1 MYEQI
6 SHSLLNTILDDL
18 KPEIRRENLRH
29 FYTRLG
35 ANFYVIHSL
44 FSTLYG
50 HRDDFDLQLLK
61 LVEVMA
67 KGYIDRSEELEI
79 IDKERE
85 KEHNWFLSQ
94 RLVGMALYSNGFAEN
109 LADLAEKTPYF
120 QELGINMVH
129 IMPILK
135 CPKELSDGGYA
146 ISDFREVDE
155 TLGNMSDIRRVAE
168 EFRKRKILLVLD
180 IVLNHTSDEHEWAQK
195 AKAGDQK
202 YQDYY
207 HVFDN
212 REIPDMFEQSMP
224 DVFPETDP
232 GNFTWIEEMQK
243 WIMTVFHKYQW
254 DLNYGN
260 PEVFIEILDI
270 ILFWANQGADVLRLD
285 AVAFLWKKLGTTCQ
299 NERKAHLILQLLKDC
314 CQVTAPGVLF
324 IAEAIVAPVEVVKY
338 FGEDAIVAKECEI
351 AYNATLMALLWESMA
366 THSTKL
372 LYRGLQSLPS
382 KLERATWLNYVRCHD
397 DIGFGFDDSD
407 IAMAGYEPYLHRQFL
422 VEYYTGN
429 HPASNAKGLPFMRN
443 SITGDARICGSLASL
458 VGMEEAL
465 QSQDN
470 KLISK
475 ATNRI
480 LLLHSLVMSFGGIP
494 LLYNGDALGMIN
506 DYSFQD
512 DPSKRDD
519 NRWVHRPKI
528 DWEVADQRYRQGSV
542 EFTVF
547 NATKKMISVR
557 KEVSAFAD
565 FNNRELVELD
575 NQHLFCFIRF
585 NHLRP
590 SERVLVIANFH
601 DSPQVLDLEELTSK
615 GVRTFDRFVDL
626 YTGRSPSRFDS
637 RLVLQ
642 SYQFYWLSEV

>member
-1 MYEQI
+1 
-6 SHSLLNTILDDL
+6 
-18 KPEIRRENLRH
+18 
-29 FYTRLG
+29 
-35 ANFYVIHSL
+35 
-44 FSTLYG
+44 
-50 HRDDFDLQLLK
+50 
-61 LVEVMA
+61 
-67 KGYIDRSEELEI
+67 
-79 IDKERE
+79 
-85 KEHNWFLSQ
+85 
-94 RLVGMALYSNGFAEN
+94 
-109 LADLAEKTPYF
+109 
-120 QELGINMVH
+120 
-129 IMPILK
+129 
-135 CPKELSDGGYA
+135 
-146 ISDFREVDE
+146 
-155 TLGNMSDIRRVAE
+155 
-168 EFRKRKILLVLD
+168 
-180 IVLNHTSDEHEWAQK
+180 
-195 AKAGDQK
+195 
-202 YQDYY
+202 
-207 HVFDN
+207 
-212 REIPDMFEQSMP
+212 
-224 DVFPETDP
+224 
-232 GNFTWIEEMQK
+232 
-243 WIMTVFHKYQW
+243 
-254 DLNYGN
+254 
-260 PEVFIEILDI
+260 
-270 ILFWANQGADVLRLD
+270 
-285 AVAFLWKKLGTTCQ
+285 
-299 NERKAHLILQLLKDC
+299 
-314 CQVTAPGVLF
+314 
-324 IAEAIVAPVEVVKY
+324 
-338 FGEDAIVAKECEI
+338 
-351 AYNATLMALLWESMA
+351 MALLWESMA

-429 HPASNAKGLPFMRN
+429 HPASHAKGLPFMRN

-458 VGMEEAL
+458 VGLEEAL

-601 DSPQVLDLEELTSK
+601 DSPQVLDLEELASK

-642 SYQFYWLSEV
+642 SYQFYWLSEVESVSS